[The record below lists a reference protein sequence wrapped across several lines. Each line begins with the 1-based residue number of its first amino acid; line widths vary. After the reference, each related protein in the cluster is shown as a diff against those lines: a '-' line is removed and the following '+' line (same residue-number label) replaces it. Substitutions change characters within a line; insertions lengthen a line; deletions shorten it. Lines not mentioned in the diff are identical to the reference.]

1 RICTKLR
8 GNEMLLFFL
17 FMLMNMVVTTSAF
30 DCGSS
35 VKGVKII
42 GCYKRSPKVF
52 DHLLVESF
60 LNEDMMCECAIKAQ
74 ENGDIAFAVSD
85 YQACLATK
93 DQAGYAKILKD
104 NTPVTHTYDC
114 INNYFEDCRPGQQCF
129 GNNYYEYIYEL
140 PKKQTETTTT
150 QAPIKTTATPTQI
163 NGGWGEWTKPTPC
176 SKSCGGGKTTRSRKC
191 DNPAPAH
198 GGKDCEGSD
207 TETRECNTFECP
219 KKPVNGGW
227 GEWTKPTPCSKSCGG
242 GTTTRSRKCDNPAP
256 ANGGWNCE
264 GSGTETQ
271 KCNTNECPKQAVN
284 GGWGEWT
291 KPTLCSKSCGGGK
304 TTRSRKCD
312 NPAPAH
318 GEKDCEGSDT
328 ETRECNAKQCAVD
341 GGFGEWSGFGECS
354 VTCGVGTKTR
364 RRECDQPKPSGGGKT
379 CQGETTQTENCD
391 TQVNCP
397 VDGKW
402 AEWSEWESCDKC
414 CGGGSQRRYRTC
426 DNPPP
431 GPNGKKCQG
440 ERIDSRKCNIDP
452 CRDQDCFFKYTPFT
466 PIDKDGKPIFLDHHQ
481 IKCPAS
487 HVLNYIRLQKNEQ
500 ETMISYGYR
509 CCKTQA
515 CANLPKTN
523 DETYNGGGYGKVF
536 NLDHQTVACKSDGL
550 SSLKLDR
557 DMTRWNYKY
566 DCCKLGNKNAEL
578 DCYNANSQFLS
589 DMGGSVLSLL
599 NQEISCK
606 CDDYYITDFKMNRNY
621 NGNENQIRYDFQC
634 CKITSAPCNTKEC
647 QVVGNGN
654 WGELTYW
661 SDCSATCGNGV
672 HKRTRKCDNP
682 PAVGGGKDCEGEAV
696 ETKPCNTGR
705 KCPVDGKW
713 AEWSGWESCDKCCGG
728 GSQRRYRT
736 CDNPPPGPNGK
747 KCQGE
752 RIDLRKC
759 NTHSCPDPKN
769 CFFKYTQ
776 YTPLDK
782 DGKPIFLDQ
791 HQIKCPASHVLNYIR
806 LQKNEQETMISY
818 GYRCCKTQACANL
831 PKTNDETYNGGGYGK
846 VFNLDHQ
853 TVACKNEGLS
863 SLKLDRDMTR
873 WNYKYDCCKLGN
885 QKAEL
890 DCYNANSQFL
900 SNMGGSVLSLLNQ
913 EISCKCDDYY
923 ITDFKMNRNYNGNE
937 DQIRYDFQCCKI
949 TSAPCNTE
957 ECQVVSNGNWGEWTY
972 WSDCSVTCAN
982 GVHKRTRKCDNPP
995 RLGSGKDCEG
1005 EAVETKPCNTGRKCP
1020 LDGKWAEWS
1029 EWESCDKCC
1038 GGGSQRRYRT
1048 CDNPPPGPNGKKC
1061 QGERID
1067 SRKCN
1072 THSCP
1077 DPKNCFFKYTQYTP
1091 LDKDGKPIFLD
1102 QHQIKC
1108 PTSHVL
1114 NYIRLQ
1120 KNEQETMIS
1129 YGYRCCKTQAC
1140 ANLPKTNDETYNGG
1154 GYGKVFNL
1162 DHQTVACKNEGLS
1175 SLKLDRDMTRWNYKY
1190 DCCKLGN
1197 QKAELDCYNANSQFL
1212 SDMGGSVLSLL
1223 NQEISCKCD
1232 DYYITDFKMNRNY
1245 NGNEDQ
1251 IRYDFQCCKIKN

>member
-440 ERIDSRKCNIDP
+440 ERIDS
-452 CRDQDCFFKYTPFT
+452 
-466 PIDKDGKPIFLDHHQ
+466 
-481 IKCPAS
+481 
-487 HVLNYIRLQKNEQ
+487 
-500 ETMISYGYR
+500 
-509 CCKTQA
+509 
-515 CANLPKTN
+515 
-523 DETYNGGGYGKVF
+523 
-536 NLDHQTVACKSDGL
+536 
-550 SSLKLDR
+550 
-557 DMTRWNYKY
+557 
-566 DCCKLGNKNAEL
+566 
-578 DCYNANSQFLS
+578 
-589 DMGGSVLSLL
+589 
-599 NQEISCK
+599 
-606 CDDYYITDFKMNRNY
+606 
-621 NGNENQIRYDFQC
+621 
-634 CKITSAPCNTKEC
+634 
-647 QVVGNGN
+647 
-654 WGELTYW
+654 
-661 SDCSATCGNGV
+661 
-672 HKRTRKCDNP
+672 
-682 PAVGGGKDCEGEAV
+682 
-696 ETKPCNTGR
+696 
-705 KCPVDGKW
+705 
-713 AEWSGWESCDKCCGG
+713 
-728 GSQRRYRT
+728 
-736 CDNPPPGPNGK
+736 
-747 KCQGE
+747 
-752 RIDLRKC
+752 RKC

>member
-1 RICTKLR
+1 
-8 GNEMLLFFL
+8 
-17 FMLMNMVVTTSAF
+17 
-30 DCGSS
+30 
-35 VKGVKII
+35 
-42 GCYKRSPKVF
+42 
-52 DHLLVESF
+52 
-60 LNEDMMCECAIKAQ
+60 
-74 ENGDIAFAVSD
+74 
-85 YQACLATK
+85 
-93 DQAGYAKILKD
+93 
-104 NTPVTHTYDC
+104 
-114 INNYFEDCRPGQQCF
+114 
-129 GNNYYEYIYEL
+129 
-140 PKKQTETTTT
+140 
-150 QAPIKTTATPTQI
+150 
-163 NGGWGEWTKPTPC
+163 
-176 SKSCGGGKTTRSRKC
+176 
-191 DNPAPAH
+191 
-198 GGKDCEGSD
+198 
-207 TETRECNTFECP
+207 
-219 KKPVNGGW
+219 NGGW

-271 KCNTNECPKQAVN
+271 KCNSNECPKQPVNGGWGEWTKPTPCSKSCGGGTTTRSRKCDNPAPANGGWNCEGSNTETQKCNTKECPKQPVN

-397 VDGKW
+397 V
-402 AEWSEWESCDKC
+402 
-414 CGGGSQRRYRTC
+414 
-426 DNPPP
+426 
-431 GPNGKKCQG
+431 
-440 ERIDSRKCNIDP
+440 
-452 CRDQDCFFKYTPFT
+452 
-466 PIDKDGKPIFLDHHQ
+466 
-481 IKCPAS
+481 
-487 HVLNYIRLQKNEQ
+487 
-500 ETMISYGYR
+500 
-509 CCKTQA
+509 
-515 CANLPKTN
+515 
-523 DETYNGGGYGKVF
+523 
-536 NLDHQTVACKSDGL
+536 
-550 SSLKLDR
+550 
-557 DMTRWNYKY
+557 
-566 DCCKLGNKNAEL
+566 
-578 DCYNANSQFLS
+578 
-589 DMGGSVLSLL
+589 
-599 NQEISCK
+599 
-606 CDDYYITDFKMNRNY
+606 
-621 NGNENQIRYDFQC
+621 
-634 CKITSAPCNTKEC
+634 
-647 QVVGNGN
+647 
-654 WGELTYW
+654 
-661 SDCSATCGNGV
+661 
-672 HKRTRKCDNP
+672 
-682 PAVGGGKDCEGEAV
+682 
-696 ETKPCNTGR
+696 
-705 KCPVDGKW
+705 
-713 AEWSGWESCDKCCGG
+713 
-728 GSQRRYRT
+728 
-736 CDNPPPGPNGK
+736 
-747 KCQGE
+747 
-752 RIDLRKC
+752 
-759 NTHSCPDPKN
+759 
-769 CFFKYTQ
+769 
-776 YTPLDK
+776 
-782 DGKPIFLDQ
+782 
-791 HQIKCPASHVLNYIR
+791 
-806 LQKNEQETMISY
+806 
-818 GYRCCKTQACANL
+818 
-831 PKTNDETYNGGGYGK
+831 
-846 VFNLDHQ
+846 
-853 TVACKNEGLS
+853 
-863 SLKLDRDMTR
+863 
-873 WNYKYDCCKLGN
+873 
-885 QKAEL
+885 
-890 DCYNANSQFL
+890 
-900 SNMGGSVLSLLNQ
+900 
-913 EISCKCDDYY
+913 
-923 ITDFKMNRNYNGNE
+923 
-937 DQIRYDFQCCKI
+937 
-949 TSAPCNTE
+949 
-957 ECQVVSNGNWGEWTY
+957 
-972 WSDCSVTCAN
+972 
-982 GVHKRTRKCDNPP
+982 
-995 RLGSGKDCEG
+995 
-1005 EAVETKPCNTGRKCP
+1005 
-1020 LDGKWAEWS
+1020 DGKWAEWS